1 VSITAARVEST
12 RRPFGV
18 KVMSDAVIL
27 LLVSLATGL
36 LFMGLGIPLLLGR
49 VPPNMWYGC
58 RTNKTLSNEG
68 IWYAVNRVTGQDT
81 ILAGVITII
90 SSLVVFA
97 FGSAL
102 SSNAATVVMVSVI
115 LLSVAGMAFHSF
127 RVSSRM

>member
-1 VSITAARVEST
+1 
-12 RRPFGV
+12 
-18 KVMSDAVIL
+18 MNDAVIL

-36 LFMGLGIPLLLGR
+36 VFIVVGIPLLLGR

-58 RTNKTLSNEG
+58 RTNKTLSDKR
-68 IWYAVNRVTGQDT
+68 IWYAVNRVTGQDI
-81 ILAGVITII
+81 ILAGVLVII

-115 LLSVAGMAFHSF
+115 LLSVAGMAFHSLK
-127 RVSSRM
+127 VSRRM